1 MRIDR
6 KHAHEYANPLRVDFP
21 IISARIQRIFC
32 PGAAL
37 ERTLWDISPALSPAT
52 PTWPGDTPFSQE
64 IAWKLEGDCPVNV
77 GRITLSPHTGAHA
90 DAPLHYR
97 ADGAAIGQV
106 ALDAY
111 LGPCRVIHCVGVARV
126 EPEHVRDALA
136 HPSPTPPR
144 VLLRTYA
151 QMPQTTWDDHFA
163 AVAPETIELLAAHG
177 VKLVGVD
184 TASLDPQTSK
194 TMDAHHA
201 VGRHGLAILEGLVL
215 DEVPAGDYELIA
227 LPLKFATLDASPV
240 RAVLRSLP

>member
-1 MRIDR
+1 MRVF
-6 KHAHEYANPLRVDFP
+6 AN
-21 IISARIQRIFC
+21 
-32 PGAAL
+32 GAAL
-37 ERTLWDISPALSPAT
+37 ERTLWDISPALSTAT

-90 DAPLHYR
+90 DAPLHYH
-97 ADGAAIGQV
+97 ADGAPIGEV
-106 ALDAY
+106 PLDAY
-111 LGPCRVIHCVGVARV
+111 LGPCRVIHCVGVTRV

-136 HPSPTPPR
+136 DAPAR

-151 QMPQTTWDDHFA
+151 QMPQTTWDDHFP

-177 VKLVGVD
+177 VRLIGVD

-227 LPLKFATLDASPV
+227 LPLKFASLDASPV
-240 RAVLRSLP
+240 RPLLPPLP

>member
-1 MRIDR
+1 
-6 KHAHEYANPLRVDFP
+6 
-21 IISARIQRIFC
+21 
-32 PGAAL
+32 L

-77 GRITLSPHTGAHA
+77 GRITLSPHMGAHA

-106 ALDAY
+106 PLDAY
-111 LGPCRVIHCVGVARV
+111 LGPCRVIHCVGVVRV
-126 EPEHVRDALA
+126 EPEHVRDALTD
-136 HPSPTPPR
+136 TPPR

-151 QMPQTTWDDHFA
+151 QMPQTAWDDHFA
-163 AVAPETIELLAAHG
+163 AVAPETIALLAAYD
-177 VKLVGVD
+177 VKLIGVD

-201 VGRHGLAILEGLVL
+201 VGKYGLAILEGLVL
-215 DEVPAGDYELIA
+215 DDVPAGDYELIA

>member
-1 MRIDR
+1 M
-6 KHAHEYANPLRVDFP
+6 
-21 IISARIQRIFC
+21 
-32 PGAAL
+32 

-106 ALDAY
+106 PLDAY

-126 EPEHVRDALA
+126 EPQHVREALTD
-136 HPSPTPPR
+136 TPPR

-151 QMPQTTWDDHFA
+151 HMPQTTWDDNFA
-163 AVAPETIELLAAHG
+163 AVAPETIALLAAHG
-177 VKLVGVD
+177 VKLIGVD

-201 VGRHGLAILEGLVL
+201 VGKHGLAILEGLVL

-240 RAVLRSLP
+240 RAVLRSLA